1 MSNTRWLLDD
11 PKFLPNDITNDRN
24 LICRAYRFFM
34 TSKIILLNE
43 EAKNICRSDWKLQ
56 LGAFTTPTRPNCK
69 NWKLGHHINNRISSR
84 GTTHSLLRCRKLGQ
98 YHPMVDPLQR
108 ETSLAAPPPGI
119 SLPAHQ
125 LTHSF
130 SLNFWPCVGVIINI
144 HWTHWCLDC
153 DLYTIYIRLHS
164 HIIVP
169 CP

>member
-1 MSNTRWLLDD
+1 MIQNSYQIEMSNTRWLLDD

-84 GTTHSLLRCRKLGQ
+84 GTTHSLLRCRKLSQ
-98 YHPMVDPLQR
+98 YHPMVWSPAKR
-108 ETSLAAPPPGI
+108 NIFSSTTPWNI
-119 SLPAHQ
+119 SSCTP
-125 LTHSF
+125 TYSF
-130 SLNFWPCVGVIINI
+130 I
-144 HWTHWCLDC
+144 
-153 DLYTIYIRLHS
+153 
-164 HIIVP
+164 
-169 CP
+169 